1 MARGASLCS
10 RLIAFLAVVLAFFST
25 LASALSASDTVL
37 VLARDAASAVSVSLP
52 LQAYGIPYQV
62 VTVPSTG
69 ATLPALNSSTTAGN
83 YGAIVVLSEVS
94 YQYSTGF
101 YSALTAAQ
109 WQQLYDYQTAFGVR
123 MVRLDVYPEPSFG
136 TFMVVPSISHR
147 LTHKQA
153 RRPLSRA
160 LAAVTAASSS
170 WSASPTPQVSRQPA
184 SRLARA
190 RPPEASTTTLQ

>member
-10 RLIAFLAVVLAFFST
+10 HLIAFVAFFAT

-37 VLARDAASAVSVSLP
+37 VLARDAASAVSAYLP
-52 LQAYGIPYQV
+52 LQAYGIPYRV

-69 ATLPALNSSTTAGN
+69 VTLPALNSTTTGN
-83 YGAIVVLSEVS
+83 FGAIVVLSEVS

-123 MVRLDVYPEPSFG
+123 MVRLDVYPESSFG
-136 TFMVVPSISHR
+136 TSMVVSSIQHR
-147 LTHKQA
+147 LTQKQA
-153 RRPLSRA
+153 RQPPLRG
-160 LAAVTAASSS
+160 LAAVTAASSN
-170 WSASPTPQVSRQPA
+170 WSASPTPQVSLPPV
-184 SRLARA
+184 SRPARA
-190 RPPEASTTTLQ
+190 